1 MKDLRELMEW
11 LEARG
16 EVVHVSREV
25 DPDYELVAV
34 AKKVNEATGKAVYF
48 EHVKGSKFPVLS
60 YALADRDG
68 IANAFDPSALYR
80 AIHSSI
86 VDMTTDNFAAADLSP
101 ISPRRYAST
110 I

>member
-34 AKKVNEATGKAVYF
+34 AKKVNILNMLRV
-48 EHVKGSKFPVLS
+48 
-60 YALADRDG
+60 
-68 IANAFDPSALYR
+68 PSFLC
-80 AIHSSI
+80 
-86 VDMTTDNFAAADLSP
+86 
-101 ISPRRYAST
+101 
-110 I
+110 